1 MGNISFICVVSK
13 ATRGSRHRCEHTR
26 WWHVRISSP
35 AVLPRYGQPG
45 GSPDADLS
53 DRVGHSFSGMI
64 VTDVGVDP
72 KVTALVYVAA
82 RAPDA
87 GEDYAACTTINHRQA
102 LPVAKQCIR

>member
-1 MGNISFICVVSK
+1 
-13 ATRGSRHRCEHTR
+13 
-26 WWHVRISSP
+26 
-35 AVLPRYGQPG
+35 
-45 GSPDADLS
+45 
-53 DRVGHSFSGMI
+53 MI

-72 KVTALVYVAA
+72 KATALVCVAA

>member
-1 MGNISFICVVSK
+1 MGNISFIPVVSK

-35 AVLPRYGQPG
+35 AVLPRYGQSG
-45 GSPDADLS
+45 GNPDADLS

>member
-1 MGNISFICVVSK
+1 
-13 ATRGSRHRCEHTR
+13 
-26 WWHVRISSP
+26 
-35 AVLPRYGQPG
+35 
-45 GSPDADLS
+45 
-53 DRVGHSFSGMI
+53 MI
-64 VTDVGVDP
+64 VTDARVDP

>member
-1 MGNISFICVVSK
+1 MGNISLIRVVSK

-26 WWHVRISSP
+26 WWQLFCRV
-35 AVLPRYGQPG
+35 YGQSG
-45 GSPDADLS
+45 GNPDADLS

-87 GEDYAACTTINHRQA
+87 GED
-102 LPVAKQCIR
+102 